1 VRTDESTI
9 ALVRRLAAL
18 YPDAVIAGILNRQ
31 GRTTAQGH
39 RFETGRVG
47 NLRRHWQIPCF
58 EPKAHVV
65 DGELLTIKKAASA
78 LGVAPSTIHRLLND
92 GIIPGEQLTSGAPW
106 RIRLTDHLIA
116 KFNDEAGE
124 GFMPMR
130 EAMRAL
136 GVSRQTV
143 LQRVKRGELEAC
155 HVTKGKQKVAKRK
168 SPPGKHWLAEP
179 SASMARL
186 RSYRRRAQSR
196 TSTVSPPVEG
206 TAPRCSPSSR
216 TARLCPPMWGSNY
229 LVDSP
234 SRKSPSEILRFVD
247 FPTSPES
254 TPGANR
260 QPVYRER
267 IRECSIARPF
277 PTGIASPKSRA
288 RESLMQPVRPH
299 EAVESRS
306 RAEGQQQYQKQ
317 CRDCHAPPICCP
329 WSIQCW

>member
-1 VRTDESTI
+1 LTGSTTIRTTRKRGMSWR
-9 ALVRRLAAL
+9 V
-18 YPDAVIAGILNRQ
+18 NRQ
-31 GRTTAQGH
+31 Q
-39 RFETGRVG
+39 
-47 NLRRHWQIPCF
+47 
-58 EPKAHVV
+58 
-65 DGELLTIKKAASA
+65 
-78 LGVAPSTIHRLLND
+78 RL
-92 GIIPGEQLTSGAPW
+92 Q
-106 RIRLTDHLIA
+106 
-116 KFNDEAGE
+116 
-124 GFMPMR
+124 
-130 EAMRAL
+130 
-136 GVSRQTV
+136 
-143 LQRVKRGELEAC
+143 
-155 HVTKGKQKVAKRK
+155 KRK
-168 SPPGKHWLAEP
+168 SPPVKHWLAEP

-186 RSYRRRAQSR
+186 PSYRRRAQSR

-317 CRDCHAPPICCP
+317 CRDCHAPPTCCP
-329 WSIQCW
+329 

>member
-1 VRTDESTI
+1 MIGKRKAPRTK
-9 ALVRRLAAL
+9 
-18 YPDAVIAGILNRQ
+18 
-31 GRTTAQGH
+31 H
-39 RFETGRVG
+39 
-47 NLRRHWQIPCF
+47 
-58 EPKAHVV
+58 
-65 DGELLTIKKAASA
+65 KK
-78 LGVAPSTIHRLLND
+78 PR
-92 GIIPGEQLTSGAPW
+92 GEQLLD
-106 RIRLTDHLIA
+106 RIDNNP
-116 KFNDEAGE
+116 NDQEAWNE
-124 GFMPMR
+124 LAR
-130 EAMRAL
+130 E
-136 GVSRQTV
+136 SPT
-143 LQRVKRGELEAC
+143 
-155 HVTKGKQKVAKRK
+155 KVAKKKKPTRQA
-168 SPPGKHWLAEP
+168 LAGRAKREHGTLTVIP
-179 SASMARL
+179 TAGAIENINRL
-186 RSYRRRAQSR
+186 
-196 TSTVSPPVEG
+196 
-206 TAPRCSPSSR
+206 TAGRGHCPEMFALIQA
-216 TARLCPPMWGSNY
+216 ARLCPPMWGSNY

-288 RESLMQPVRPH
+288 RESLVQPVRPH